1 MKKGPMLRD
10 ELLRKVKQIELTT
23 RKAVDDVM
31 SGQYRSHFKGHG
43 VQFAEHRQYV
53 AGDDV
58 RHIDWKVS
66 ARSREPLVK
75 KYEEE
80 RQLTI
85 LIVVDVSQSKNFGSG
100 ERLKSEAAAEVSG
113 MLAYAA
119 SQTGDKV
126 GVLFFAGKV
135 EKVIPPKSGRQH
147 VLRIIRDIL
156 SFQAKT
162 QTTELGDALES
173 AARLMKHSGVIFVI
187 SDFQAKNYETGLKRL
202 ARRHDVVAVRVKD
215 IRESELPKRGHF
227 LFVDPETQTEKVVD
241 LSSASFQK
249 WMQSKL
255 NAEESQFQGAL
266 RGGRIEHLNIQTR
279 DDYGDAVVRFFRAR
293 ARRKK

>member
-1 MKKGPMLRD
+1 MLRD
-10 ELLRKVKQIELTT
+10 ELLKKVRQIELTT

-85 LIVVDVSQSKNFGSG
+85 LIVVDVSHSKNFGSS

-126 GVLFFAGKV
+126 GVLFFAGEV

-156 SFQAKT
+156 SFQPKT
-162 QTTELGDALES
+162 RTTEMATALES
-173 AARLMKHSGVIFVI
+173 AARIMKHSGVIFVI
-187 SDFQAKNYETGLKRL
+187 SDFQSNDYETGLKRL
-202 ARRHDVVAVRVKD
+202 ARRHDVVAIRVKD

-227 LFVDPETQTEKVVD
+227 LFVDPETDTESVID
-241 LSSASFQK
+241 LSSAVFQK
-249 WMQSKL
+249 WMQSQKHS
-255 NAEESQFQGAL
+255 EESQFQGAL
-266 RGGRIEHLNIQTR
+266 RGGRIDHLDIQTR
-279 DDYGDAVVRFFRAR
+279 EDYGDAVVRFFRAR